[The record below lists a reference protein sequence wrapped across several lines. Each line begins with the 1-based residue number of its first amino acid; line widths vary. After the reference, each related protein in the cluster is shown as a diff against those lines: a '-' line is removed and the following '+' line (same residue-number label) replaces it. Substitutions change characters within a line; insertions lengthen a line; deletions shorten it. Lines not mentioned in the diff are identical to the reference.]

1 MESIGLGAG
10 LAAIAFW
17 GFIAACVIG
26 GIWDGIRK
34 REVQH
39 ETLRRMM
46 ESGKPIDHAL
56 MDKVLGSDE
65 RMDQDLKVAGVITL
79 FAAPGLAAL
88 GWFLSLLTEKALLPL
103 LGVAALAGFV
113 GIGLLVAAKI
123 LERSYREDDA
133 SASHH
138 PRV

>member
-34 REVQH
+34 REAEH

-46 ESGKPIDHAL
+46 ESGRPMDQAL
-56 MDKVLGSDE
+56 VDKLLGGNK
-65 RMDQDLKVAGVITL
+65 RMDRDLKVAGLITL

-88 GWFLSLLTEKALLPL
+88 GWFLSLLSAKALLPL

-113 GIGLLVAAKI
+113 GVGLLVASKFV
-123 LERSYREDDA
+123 ERSYREDDA
-133 SASHH
+133 SASHR